1 MVEEDPEATLHDP
14 EAMLHDPEAIHMM
27 QRLYYMI
34 QRLYCFRLILRATV
48 ASAKS
53 LAELS

>member
-1 MVEEDPEATLHDP
+1 MLEEDPEAILHDP
-14 EAMLHDPEAIHMM
+14 EAMLHDPEAI
-27 QRLYYMI
+27 LYDPEAI
-34 QRLYCFRLILRATV
+34 LLSLILRATS